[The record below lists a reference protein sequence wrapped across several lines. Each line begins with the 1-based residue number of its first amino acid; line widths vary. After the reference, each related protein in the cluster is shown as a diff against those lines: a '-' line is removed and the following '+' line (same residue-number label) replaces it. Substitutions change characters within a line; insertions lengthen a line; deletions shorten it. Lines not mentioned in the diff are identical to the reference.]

1 MRSESAVQDD
11 NIHRKTFKYDHYC
24 GHSVMFP
31 EFISSATIFELQLPT
46 AKFTVSQ
53 FFFLKG
59 AKIMYFFAGKI
70 QKNSK
75 LCIIGFSLNSGIN
88 SGN

>member
-1 MRSESAVQDD
+1 
-11 NIHRKTFKYDHYC
+11 
-24 GHSVMFP
+24 MFP

-59 AKIMYFFAGKI
+59 AKNMYFFAGKI

-75 LCIIGFSLNSGIN
+75 LSIIDFSLII
-88 SGN
+88 